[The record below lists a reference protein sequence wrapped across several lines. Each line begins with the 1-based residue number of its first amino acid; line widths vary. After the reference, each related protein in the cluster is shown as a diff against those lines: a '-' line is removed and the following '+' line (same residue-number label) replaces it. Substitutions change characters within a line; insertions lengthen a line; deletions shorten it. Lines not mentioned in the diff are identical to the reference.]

1 MLKFETKDGTKNV
14 EVIEIQD
21 KDLKNEN
28 ETKNNGNDTET
39 NKEY

>member
-1 MLKFETKDGTKNV
+1 MLKFETKEGTKNV

-28 ETKNNGNDTET
+28 ETKSNGNDTET